1 MLLKELIQQVDLSR
15 RAVKYYEEQGLLKVE
30 KDENG
35 YRNYSEENLLTLKE
49 ISAYRKLGIG
59 IADIRTLL
67 KHEDRDLLEKIY
79 EEKAASLL
87 ERKKE
92 LDALEKFL
100 DNQNVEELYSTVDYA
115 TVGDALLDMAPGCLG
130 YVLLQHFLP
139 YLDIPITTKE
149 QKEAYDRL
157 LHFLDHTRI
166 RIPLF
171 YRLLWFFLKR
181 ENPAL
186 PSKLGEEALANP
198 MEKYLNP
205 TEEEYEAFKEQIKQ
219 AVSQRNRFPAR
230 WNPLLHSQ
238 RTLMKRLKAAG
249 YYDLFLPAM
258 VELSPKYREYRDAL
272 ERLNQRVTADLGLYY
287 DSGYR
292 ILSKTPLPS
301 SNSSTDQ

>member
-1 MLLKELIQQVDLSR
+1 MLLNEITQQVDLSK

-67 KHEDRDLLEKIY
+67 KHEDGNLLEKIY

-92 LDALEKFL
+92 LDALQSFL
-100 DNQNVEELYSTVDYA
+100 NSRNVEELYSTVDYA
-115 TVGDALLDMAPGCLG
+115 TVGDALMDMAPGCLG
-130 YVLLQHFLP
+130 YVLFQHFLP
-139 YLDIPITTKE
+139 YLDIPIKTEE
-149 QKEAYDRL
+149 QKEAYHRL

-166 RIPLF
+166 RIPFF

-181 ENPAL
+181 ENPVL
-186 PSKLGEEALANP
+186 SSKPDDAPLSNP
-198 MEKYLNP
+198 MEQYLNP
-205 TEEEYEAFKEQIKQ
+205 TEEEYEAFKEQIQQ
-219 AVSQRNRFPAR
+219 AVFQRNRFPAR
-230 WNPLLHSQ
+230 WNPILHSQ
-238 RTLMKRLKAAG
+238 RILMKRLKSAG

-258 VELSPKYREYRDAL
+258 AKLSPKYREYRDAL
-272 ERLNQRVTADLGLYY
+272 ERLNQRITADLGLYY
-287 DSGYR
+287 DSEYR
-292 ILSKTPLPS
+292 ILSKAPLPS
-301 SNSSTDQ
+301 SHASSDQ